1 MTAEDYVRTYLQ
13 LWCWVNDTFTVVQVR
28 NYLQSGLGTQASRA
42 AGAYAKLLGALPKVA
57 GVPAGRALP
66 AVFEVKGDKYVSTSL
81 WRAYNG
87 KGAPDEV
94 QNAIYL
100 ASVCG
105 LVNESTLNNYV
116 DSNLGIDC
124 GGFVANYWGIGRP
137 DVTTPNPNGATG
149 FKPRTI
155 WGMYPKQ
162 QRKAASEIQADD
174 AAVFF
179 EDVKNDDPNIT
190 AQKGDDGKYDPKT
203 GSQAFHIGVVSSA
216 TAIAGTNQVDLDI
229 AESSGAPA
237 DSGGNGVNVR
247 SLGKVTATVAKGLV
261 YCMSGQSRI
270 YFTGRQGPA
279 TPYAPNLYG
288 G

>member
-1 MTAEDYVRTYLQ
+1 M
-13 LWCWVNDTFTVVQVR
+13 
-28 NYLQSGLGTQASRA
+28 GTQASRA
-42 AGAYAKLLGALPKVA
+42 ATAYSQLLSALPKVA
-57 GVPAGRALP
+57 GVPGGRALP
-66 AVFEVKGDKYVSTSL
+66 SVFEVKGDKYVSTSL

-105 LVNESTLNNYV
+105 LVNESTLSTYA
-116 DSNLGIDC
+116 DSYLGIDC

-155 WGMYPKQ
+155 WGMYPKL
-162 QRKAASEIQADD
+162 QRKSAPEIQADD

-179 EDVKNDDPNIT
+179 EDVKGDDPNIT
-190 AQKGDDGKYDPKT
+190 AQKGSDGKYDPSS
-203 GSQAFHIGVVSSA
+203 GSQAFHIGVVSGVTVLA
-216 TAIAGTNQVDLDI
+216 ATNQIDLDI

-261 YCMSGQSRI
+261 YCMSGKNRI
-270 YFTGRQGPA
+270 YFTGRQGA
-279 TPYAPNLYG
+279 VNPYAPNLYG